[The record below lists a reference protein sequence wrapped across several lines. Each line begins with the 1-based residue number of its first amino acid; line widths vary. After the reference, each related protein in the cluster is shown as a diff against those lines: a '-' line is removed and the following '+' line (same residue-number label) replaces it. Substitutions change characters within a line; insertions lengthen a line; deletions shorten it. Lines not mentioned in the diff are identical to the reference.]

1 MVPAFE
7 TFLLLFARL
16 RVLVPLCVV
25 VLGIELHMVDRAS
38 SRSVLGTGFPSS
50 LRLTACYSFDGHNER
65 VALKDQFNA
74 QSAVSMWA
82 TIHSVGLRE
91 SGAVVLVSI
100 QRLDYSG

>member
-1 MVPAFE
+1 M
-7 TFLLLFARL
+7 
-16 RVLVPLCVV
+16 V

-74 QSAVSMWA
+74 QAAVSTWA

-100 QRLDYSG
+100 QRLDTPVEVVHPCLSGDPGFPGFFSE